1 MDSNRDFNL
10 LLMKKLFIIAILAI
24 LGVNQLVAQGYY
36 QRQFTSDLFILDEYI
51 KRQNK
56 GIDFKDTKS
65 YIGTPYNNP
74 SYLTGNVYRKN
85 ELLATGVALR
95 YNAIADEMEIK
106 ESISFDDE
114 EAKVLTKSPDIFV
127 KIVDDIFVF
136 VPYQGGVEGGG
147 YFEVL
152 FEGKKVD
159 LFKKHVKS
167 FSKGKKATS
176 SITRDVPAKFVD
188 KPVYYIVLKNGKFYE
203 LPSSRSKKIRVFGEH
218 QDAMKEYVNRKK
230 LDLNDEA
237 DLKKAVMYFDGK

>member
-1 MDSNRDFNL
+1 
-10 LLMKKLFIIAILAI
+10 MKKLIIISILVF
-24 LGVNQLVAQGYY
+24 LGANQVFAQGYY
-36 QRQFTSDLFILDEYI
+36 QKQFTSDLFILDEYI

-65 YIGTPYNNP
+65 YTGTPYNHP
-74 SYLTGNVYRKN
+74 SYLTGNVYRNN
-85 ELLATGVALR
+85 ELLATNVALR

-106 ESISFDDE
+106 ESITSSDDD
-114 EAKVLTKSPDIFV
+114 AKVLTKSPDIFV
-127 KIVDDIFVF
+127 KIMDDIFVF

-152 FEGKKVD
+152 YEGKKVD

-188 KPVYYIVLKNGKFYE
+188 KPVYYLVMKNGKFYE
-203 LPSSRSKKIRVFGEH
+203 LPSSRNKKIKVFGEH
-218 QDAMKEYVNRKK
+218 QDLMKDYVKDND
-230 LDLNDEA
+230 LDLNDEE
-237 DLKKAVMYFDGK
+237 DLRKAVLFFDGN